1 MRKHGS
7 SIGIGGAVEAGE
19 NSLIDARIMCAAR
32 FVGSHP
38 SVLSR
43 KFIEEIGRENA
54 DPSTP
59 FGAKNAPNYAQD
71 DSIFV

>member
-1 MRKHGS
+1 MRALRRGDGVQ
-7 SIGIGGAVEAGE
+7 GIGSRE
-19 NSLIDARIMCAAR
+19 LLL
-32 FVGSHP
+32 

-54 DPSTP
+54 GPSTP

-71 DSIFV
+71 DSVFV